1 MIKANADMLPH
12 RFTAPRTGWT
22 ARRGEALLETEGRRT
37 RRPRGGGDEMQGG
50 GQDRSRGRQKMTE
63 SNESCEEE
71 EGEGGSVKPER
82 ER

>member
-12 RFTAPRTGWT
+12 RFTARGPVGL
-22 ARRGEALLETEGRRT
+22 RGEVKAILETEGRRT

-71 EGEGGSVKPER
+71 EGEGGSIKPER